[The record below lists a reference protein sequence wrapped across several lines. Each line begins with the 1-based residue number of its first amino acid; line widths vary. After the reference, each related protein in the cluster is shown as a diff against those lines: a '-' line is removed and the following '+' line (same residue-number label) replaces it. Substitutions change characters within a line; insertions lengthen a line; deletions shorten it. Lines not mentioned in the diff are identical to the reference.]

1 MFSIILAIII
11 VLCLFGLLR
20 KSKADNHSHW
30 SQLIS
35 PFVFSTKEFYELVKK
50 EMESHDIDGLN
61 FEEVS
66 LKIGN
71 VFSSE
76 RLYLRVSWKDYYYD
90 VCFAPFGDGCFV
102 SWWLFFKRSDAED
115 FFIKIPLVG
124 ILIKHAFFR
133 KTYYQLDTASMFMTY
148 AQKSVMAVI
157 DEITKNT
164 GIRID
169 EIDRKPIM
177 NNIFIR

>member
-1 MFSIILAIII
+1 MLLLIFLIIIILVVI
-11 VLCLFGLLR
+11 GLLR
-20 KSKADNHSHW
+20 KSKVDYHSHW
-30 SQLIS
+30 SQLIPS
-35 PFVFSTKEFYELVKK
+35 FLFSTKEFYELVKK
-50 EMESHDIDGLN
+50 EMESHDIQGLN

-71 VFSSE
+71 AFSSE

-102 SWWLFFKRSDAED
+102 SWWLLFKSSDAED
-115 FFIKIPLVG
+115 FFTKMPLIG
-124 ILIKHAFFR
+124 ILIKNAFFR
-133 KTYYQLDTASMFMTY
+133 KTYYQIDTASMFMTY

-169 EIDRKPIM
+169 ESDRKPIM